1 MTLQE
6 KMDAAR
12 AATAEKVPPET
23 LKVMKRST
31 EALVQSGIAKKALK
45 TGDRAPS
52 FELNNVSDIAVNSAD
67 ILKKGPMV
75 LTFYRG
81 AW

>member
-23 LKVMKRST
+23 LQIMRGSI
-31 EALVQSGIAKKALK
+31 EALVKSGIAEKALK
-45 TGDRAPS
+45 TGDKAPA
-52 FELNNVSDIAVNSAD
+52 FELANVNDMAVNSAA
-67 ILKKGPMV
+67 ILQKGPMV
-75 LTFYRG
+75 LAFYRG